1 VSEVITEHREE
12 FERRAANLLA
22 LINPD
27 TDKNGRDASTLD
39 LYHVLRDQ
47 YIRDGIISDDL

>member
-1 VSEVITEHREE
+1 VSEVIEEHREE
-12 FERRAANLLA
+12 FERRTVNLLA

-27 TDKNGRDASTLD
+27 TDKNGRDASTLE
-39 LYHVLRDQ
+39 LYDILRDQ